1 MQMKNR
7 PNELRSWS
15 GGIEDLAYKAW
26 DILRDTETGYSG
38 QPGIRLIRDY
48 IQRGILGGISR
59 AGKELVFT
67 YDHLLRFV
75 AARVLLADGWSLGK
89 IAEYLDQC
97 SRQELEALLPQPGN
111 RALEALRQIRAETG
125 AAGVSPSSSSAHLR
139 KAAAM
144 SSLQREM
151 GDALRRLGL
160 PAEGPPVEAV
170 TLIAIAPWFQALVT
184 TERLSRITPEEAE
197 EIGRAITASLLR
209 LARRKEFRK

>member
-1 MQMKNR
+1 MQMKNH
-7 PNELRSWS
+7 PDELRGWS
-15 GGIEDLAYKAW
+15 GGIEDLARKAW
-26 DILRDTETGYSG
+26 DILRNAETDDAG

-48 IQRGILGGISR
+48 IQRGILGGIPR

-67 YDHLLRFV
+67 YDHLVRFV

-97 SRQELEALLPQPGN
+97 RREELEALLPQPGN
-111 RALEALRQIRAETG
+111 RALAALRQIRPDTG
-125 AAGVSPSSSSAHLR
+125 PTGLSLSSSAHLR
-139 KAAAM
+139 KAATM
-144 SSLQREM
+144 FSVQREM
-151 GDALRRLGL
+151 GDALRRVGL

-170 TLIAIAPWFQALVT
+170 TRIDIAPWFQVLVT

-197 EIGRAITASLLR
+197 EVGRAITASLLR

>member
-1 MQMKNR
+1 MQMKNHS
-7 PNELRSWS
+7 NEFRGWS
-15 GGIEDLAYKAW
+15 GGIEDLARKAW
-26 DILRDTETGYSG
+26 DILRDTETGDSG

-48 IQRGILGGISR
+48 IQRGILGDIPR

-89 IAEYLDQC
+89 IAEHLEQC
-97 SRQELEALLPQPGN
+97 SREELEALLPQPGN
-111 RALEALRQIRAETG
+111 RALAALRQIRAETG
-125 AAGVSPSSSSAHLR
+125 TAAVSPSSAAHLR

-144 SSLQREM
+144 FSVRREM
-151 GDALRRLGL
+151 SDALRRFGL

-170 TLIAIAPWFQALVT
+170 TRVDITPWFQVLVS